1 MRKLFLYIFTG
12 LIFCNIGNTN
22 DIHEYE
28 IEGISIGDSLLEYI
42 NEKEIVKEIQVNKFV
57 YKNLSDVFGEVYLFD
72 NFKEY
77 DTLSFFVKSRDKNY
91 NIYSI
96 SGNINYNNKF
106 EECLN
111 KQKEVDAE
119 FSNIFPNAKKEYFTH
134 KIDVDPSGKSISQNI
149 VFFFESGDNI
159 QVNCTKYK
167 TELKNQYNWVDSFMI
182 ALNTKEITDWFD
194 NPIN

>member
-1 MRKLFLYIFTG
+1 MRKLFLYIFAG

-22 DIHEYE
+22 DIYEYE
-28 IEGISIGDSLLEYI
+28 IEGISIGDSLLEYL
-42 NEKEIVKEIQVNKFV
+42 NEREIVKEIQVNKFA
-57 YKNLSDVFGEVYLFD
+57 YETYSDVFGEVYLFD

-77 DTLSFFVKSRDKNY
+77 DTLSFFVKPRDKNY
-91 NIYSI
+91 NIHSI

-106 EECLN
+106 AKCLN
-111 KQKEVDAE
+111 KQKEVEEE
-119 FSNIFPNAKKEYFTH
+119 FSNLFPNAKKEYFTH
-134 KIDVDPSGKSISQNI
+134 KISVDPSGKSISQNI

-167 TELKNQYNWVDSFMI
+167 AELKDQYNWVDSFMI
-182 ALNTKEITDWFD
+182 SLNTKEITDWFD

>member
-1 MRKLFLYIFTG
+1 MRKLFLYIFAG

-22 DIHEYE
+22 DIYEYE
-28 IEGISIGDSLLEYI
+28 IEGISIGDSLLEYLK
-42 NEKEIVKEIQVNKFV
+42 EEEIVKEIQENKFV

-106 EECLN
+106 VECSN
-111 KQKEVDAE
+111 KQKEVDEE
-119 FSNIFPNAKKEYFTH
+119 FSNLFPNAIKKYFTH

>member
-1 MRKLFLYIFTG
+1 MRKLFFYIFAG

-22 DIHEYE
+22 DIYEYE
-28 IEGISIGDSLLEYI
+28 IEGISIGDSLLEHLK
-42 NEKEIVKEIQVNKFV
+42 EEEIVKEIQENKFV

-106 EECLN
+106 YSYYLLILRKMIECHIL
-111 KQKEVDAE
+111 
-119 FSNIFPNAKKEYFTH
+119 
-134 KIDVDPSGKSISQNI
+134 
-149 VFFFESGDNI
+149 
-159 QVNCTKYK
+159 
-167 TELKNQYNWVDSFMI
+167 
-182 ALNTKEITDWFD
+182 
-194 NPIN
+194 